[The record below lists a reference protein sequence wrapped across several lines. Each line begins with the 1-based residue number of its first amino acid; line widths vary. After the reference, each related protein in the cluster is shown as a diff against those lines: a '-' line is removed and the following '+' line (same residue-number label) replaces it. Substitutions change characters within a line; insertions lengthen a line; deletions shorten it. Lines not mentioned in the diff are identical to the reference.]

1 MIRCLGLDQSL
12 TATAAV
18 WMRDGSIE
26 YRMIRTN
33 PKMGPQYAR
42 ASWLGRQLRELIQE
56 LRPTLLAMESPAHGA
71 KYGSHSLGMVR
82 QSVMAAAAEE
92 GVEWLLEV
100 APMQR
105 AILGTG
111 SGNASKPEVR
121 EAVRECWPE
130 CPNEHTA
137 DAALIMAAGCEF
149 LVPVARHPFQPFP
162 PERARVL
169 ERLSPQ
175 RPVVIA

>member
-18 WMRDGSIE
+18 WMRDGEIE
-26 YRMIRTN
+26 YRMFRTK

-42 ASWLGRQLRELIQE
+42 ADWLGRQLEDLIRE
-56 LRPTLLAMESPAHGA
+56 LRPTMVAVESPSHDS
-71 KYGSHSLGMVR
+71 KYGSHILGGVR
-82 QSVMAAAAEE
+82 QVVLAAAAGE
-92 GVEWLLEV
+92 GVEWILEV
-100 APMQR
+100 APQQR

-111 SGNASKPEVR
+111 KGTAKKAEVR